1 MALEAITLYKLITL
15 YMLNKVDFPLTN
27 ATVMGFFVDSGY
39 TDYTT
44 VLTVIGILQE
54 DKLIEVENNRSN
66 TSYKITDQGSE
77 MLEYFGNKIS
87 DEIKKEVSNYLKANR
102 YELKQTAN
110 VISEFYR
117 TTNSDYAV
125 HCCIKEN
132 NYSLIDLT
140 VTVPDE
146 EIANDMCDKWKS
158 ASQSPGNRV
167 FPGLWCGFPA
177 VLLRFLPGRDLPAA
191 AVRLRDR
198 SDRSVCN
205 GPAS

>member
-66 TSYKITDQGSE
+66 TSYKITDQESE

-158 ASQSPGNRV
+158 ASQDIYEYIMRK
-167 FPGLWCGFPA
+167 LM
-177 VLLRFLPGRDLPAA
+177 
-191 AVRLRDR
+191 
-198 SDRSVCN
+198 
-205 GPAS
+205 

>member
-1 MALEAITLYKLITL
+1 MALEANTLYKLITL
-15 YMLNKVDFPLTN
+15 YMLDKVDFPLTN

-158 ASQSPGNRV
+158 ASQDIYEYIMRK
-167 FPGLWCGFPA
+167 LM
-177 VLLRFLPGRDLPAA
+177 
-191 AVRLRDR
+191 
-198 SDRSVCN
+198 
-205 GPAS
+205 